1 MRSDPAIHP
10 LQGHKDWDA
19 VAAHLGRTKAFCYV
33 CGREFETYN
42 HVPVVPPDPST
53 VLTKEQNVPVMTC
66 GDDYCMR
73 GEQKR
78 EQAVWE
84 NLPEVEETRAR
95 FYADHPKWK
104 GGQTRM
110 TPMREVDESPPKPI
124 PARPWYKEED

>member
-1 MRSDPAIHP
+1 
-10 LQGHKDWDA
+10 
-19 VAAHLGRTKAFCYV
+19 V

-42 HVPVVPPDPST
+42 HVPVVPPDPNT
-53 VLTKEQNVPVMTC
+53 ILTKEQNVPVMTC
-66 GDDYCMR
+66 GDDYCMKV
-73 GEQKR
+73 EQKR
-78 EQAVWE
+78 EQAVWG

-124 PARPWYKEED
+124 PARPWYKEEV